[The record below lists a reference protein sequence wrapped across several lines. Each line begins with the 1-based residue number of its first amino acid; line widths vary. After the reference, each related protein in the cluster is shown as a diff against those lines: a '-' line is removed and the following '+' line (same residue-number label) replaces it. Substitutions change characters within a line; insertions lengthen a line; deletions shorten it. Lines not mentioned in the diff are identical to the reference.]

1 MILTVNSPH
10 YCISTA
16 LAQMDLKQPEV
27 VVQQMGPINVPVA
40 ILTIIY
46 QITAAIINVHK
57 KTKVF
62 AMVLVLELHVY
73 HVLLVNM

>member
-1 MILTVNSPH
+1 
-10 YCISTA
+10 
-16 LAQMDLKQPEV
+16 MDQEPPEV
-27 VVQQMGPINVPVA
+27 VVQHKGSINVRVA

-46 QITAAIINVHK
+46 HSITAAIINVHK